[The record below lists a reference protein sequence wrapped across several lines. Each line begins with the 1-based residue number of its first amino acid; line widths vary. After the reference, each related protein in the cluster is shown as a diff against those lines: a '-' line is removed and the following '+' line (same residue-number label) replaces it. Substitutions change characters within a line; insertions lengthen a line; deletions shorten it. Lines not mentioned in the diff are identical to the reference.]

1 MPIKC
6 CKDCVP
12 PKRHPGCHSQCPDYL
27 REKAEHEEWKKKKGL
42 QGCQLILCPIM
53 STMKLLMLGA
63 KDINAI
69 EITNFPVVHT
79 CAG

>member
-27 REKAEHEEWKKKKGL
+27 REKAEYEEWKKKERAAR
-42 QGCQLILCPIM
+42 M
-53 STMKLLMLGA
+53 SIGPLSNYEY
-63 KDINAI
+63 D
-69 EITNFPVVHT
+69 EIAYARCKRHKRHRNY
-79 CAG
+79 